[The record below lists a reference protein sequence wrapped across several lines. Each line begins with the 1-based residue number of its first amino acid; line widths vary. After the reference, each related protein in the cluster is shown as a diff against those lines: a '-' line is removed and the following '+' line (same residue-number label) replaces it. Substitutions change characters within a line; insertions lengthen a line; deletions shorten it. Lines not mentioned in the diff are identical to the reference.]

1 MVESSAARLEV
12 PNLCLTILNLV
23 VESSFARLEVSTCSS
38 SLALFVL
45 SSSSLPLRLR
55 ISSFSSS
62 LFACNSCMSSLRL
75 LVSAAPL
82 LILFS
87 FSVSSLILKPVSTKG
102 TDLILLSSANLPAI
116 LPTASG
122 VPVAKVLCVIIA

>member
-1 MVESSAARLEV
+1 MVESSAAQLEV
-12 PNLCLTILNLV
+12 PNLCLIILNLL
-23 VESSFARLEVSTCSS
+23 VESSVARLEVSTCSS

-45 SSSSLPLRLR
+45 SSSNLPLRLR

-62 LFACNSCMSSLRL
+62 FFACNSCMSSLRL

-82 LILFS
+82 LILFFS

-122 VPVAKVLCVIIA
+122 VPVARISAL